1 VTILN
6 LPETAKII
14 KRQKCPVAG
23 FGVSNYTLR
32 SGYSPLAEIS
42 VQCDNHDQAV
52 IDGLVAQLEAARG
65 VDYLEL
71 PYLSNG
77 EHYLVQEYKVTPVL
91 VGEIAT
97 LELNM
102 VQQRSVLIPEATGL
116 IRVPHIPLY
125 ESAQTNSFRNFAQQF
140 NNGYQ
145 ATKAIGQAR
154 TAERIWDVTFYLTHQ
169 EALLLDLQL
178 VQRRGIYPFYWS
190 LDGSSTGTDSWLC
203 AEWQVEY
210 FATDFYIFT
219 GKFLYDGRSIESEA
233 EICYGFDPNY
243 QVALQ
248 GLPSSLGINNVFT
261 VIEPN
266 TRTFY
271 PYQTDPGT
279 GGGEPIQIYR
289 NNIPLIGF
297 ADSSGY
303 INYSENVLNPGD
315 VIGYVT
321 TGDGFDVYIGFTKWG
336 IIPCFDPN
344 GGGDT

>member
-14 KRQKCPVAG
+14 KRQKCPVSG
-23 FGVSNYTLR
+23 LGVSNYTLR

-77 EHYLVQEYKVTPVL
+77 EHYLVQEYKVIPVL

-102 VQQRSVLIPEATGL
+102 VQQRFAGSNASLTVLVPEATGL

-145 ATKAIGQAR
+145 ATKAIGSVR

-178 VQRRGIYPFYWS
+178 VQRRG
-190 LDGSSTGTDSWLC
+190 
-203 AEWQVEY
+203 
-210 FATDFYIFT
+210 
-219 GKFLYDGRSIESEA
+219 LYMIS
-233 EICYGFDPNY
+233 
-243 QVALQ
+243 
-248 GLPSSLGINNVFT
+248 
-261 VIEPN
+261 
-266 TRTFY
+266 
-271 PYQTDPGT
+271 
-279 GGGEPIQIYR
+279 
-289 NNIPLIGF
+289 
-297 ADSSGY
+297 
-303 INYSENVLNPGD
+303 
-315 VIGYVT
+315 
-321 TGDGFDVYIGFTKWG
+321 
-336 IIPCFDPN
+336 
-344 GGGDT
+344 